1 MQTNPIPPSN
11 PNNTE
16 TYWKNVKDLAL
27 TGFSVLIG
35 DPEAMKTMV
44 DILAN
49 ASYKGLEHLN
59 LKDADKAEM
68 KKKLEESVNTGADG
82 VIKVLTLFQESS
94 GASSKALRE
103 KYGRKKAS

>member
-1 MQTNPIPPSN
+1 MEIPN
-11 PNNTE
+11 KDQADA
-16 TYWKNVKDLAL
+16 YWKNVKDLAL
-27 TGFSVLIG
+27 TSFSVLIG

-59 LKDADKAEM
+59 LKDADKHNI
-68 KKKLEESVNTGADG
+68 KKKLEDSVNYGADG
-82 VIKVLTLFQESS
+82 VIKVLTTFQESS

-103 KYGRKKAS
+103 KYGRKKDA